1 MTLYDKLEV
10 SEKASGEVIEKA
22 YKTLAKKYHPDVQNT
37 PEEIRKAEEKMK
49 EINEAYSI
57 LKDENK
63 RSEYDSKLQ
72 RKREEQIRK
81 NTTIVENTTSN
92 SSSNMYRGTGTSTTN
107 TYTYESPSQRNQSS
121 SGYQTN
127 YQNYSN
133 WQENLANL
141 SPKEREKLK
150 RKIQR
155 DAREEYTRVAE
166 EYYRQQ
172 GYRVVHKTTMREY
185 LARLIAVLI
194 IILIGALMW
203 IIPFTHDWLVSIYE
217 SNPVI
222 KLLVDVI
229 INFFKAL
236 FQIK

>member
-10 SEKASGEVIEKA
+10 SEKASDEVIEKA

-57 LKDENK
+57 LKDANK
-63 RSEYDSKLQ
+63 RNEYDSKLQ
-72 RKREEQIRK
+72 REREEQLRK
-81 NTTIVENTTSN
+81 STTTVEKNYN
-92 SSSNMYRGTGTSTTN
+92 PVSSNIYRGTGASRPN
-107 TYTYESPSQRNQSS
+107 SNASNYTYTSSNQ
-121 SGYQTN
+121 N
-127 YQNYSN
+127 RPN

-150 RKIQR
+150 KKIQR

-172 GYRVVHKTTMREY
+172 GYRVIHKTTMREY
-185 LARLIAVLI
+185 LARFIAVLI
-194 IILIGALMW
+194 IIFIGFLMW

-217 SNPVI
+217 SNQVL
-222 KLLVDVI
+222 KLLVDII
-229 INFFKAL
+229 INFFKAI